1 MKRKH
6 TIERENKILEF
17 CSTEKKHISEIVN
30 EVNINI
36 HTLRSKYI
44 YPLVR
49 QNKLK
54 NLGHRWY
61 IKIWIENIKDKS

>member
-6 TIERENKILEF
+6 TIEREKKILEF

-61 IKIWIENIKDKS
+61 IKI

>member
-1 MKRKH
+1 MKRKY

-17 CSTEKKHISEIVN
+17 CSIEKKHISEIVDKMN
-30 EVNINI
+30 MSI
-36 HTLRSKYI
+36 HTLRAKYI

-49 QNKLK
+49 EKKLK

-61 IKIWIENIKDKS
+61 IKI